1 MPSPKVLT
9 APPFIMLYYGAV
21 IFAVQDV
28 WQFADFF
35 WVDVVGAVV
44 AFGGFFIIGWSHS
57 MFRAAK
63 TTVNPFKVKETS
75 SMVTGGPFAFSRNP
89 MYLGMVIILL
99 GWTIFTGTAVGF
111 ALTALFGFFIDRAQ
125 IQREEKA
132 LADIFGDEFEAYRQ
146 RVRRWI

>member
-21 IFAVQDV
+21 IFVVQDV
-28 WQFADFF
+28 WKFADFL
-35 WVDVVGAVV
+35 WVDIVGAVV
-44 AFGGFFIIGWSHS
+44 AFGGFFIIGWANSI
-57 MFRAAK
+57 FRAAK

-99 GWTIFTGTAVGF
+99 GWTLFTGTAVGF

-132 LADIFGDEFEAYRQ
+132 LADLFGDEFKVYRQ

>member
-1 MPSPKVLT
+1 
-9 APPFIMLYYGAV
+9 
-21 IFAVQDV
+21 
-28 WQFADFF
+28 
-35 WVDVVGAVV
+35 
-44 AFGGFFIIGWSHS
+44 
-57 MFRAAK
+57 
-63 TTVNPFKVKETS
+63 
-75 SMVTGGPFAFSRNP
+75 

>member
-9 APPFIMLYYGAV
+9 APPFIMLYYGILNFIV
-21 IFAVQDV
+21 RDV
-28 WQFADFF
+28 WQLPNSI
-35 WVDVVGAVV
+35 WVDIAGGVVG
-44 AFGGFFIIGWSHS
+44 FSGFFIIGWSNS

-75 SMVTGGPFAFSRNP
+75 SMVTTGPFGFSRNP
-89 MYLGMVIILL
+89 MYLGMVILLL
-99 GWTIFTGTAVGF
+99 GWTLFVGTAVGF
-111 ALTALFGFFIDRAQ
+111 AITALFGFFIDRAQ

-132 LADIFGDEFEAYRQ
+132 LAEMFGDQFTDYRQ

>member
-21 IFAVQDV
+21 IFVVQDV

-35 WVDVVGAVV
+35 WVDVIGAVV
-44 AFGGFFIIGWSHS
+44 AFGGFFIIGWSNS
-57 MFRAAK
+57 MFRAAQ

-89 MYLGMVIILL
+89 MYLGMVIHSAWLDNIHRHGCWLCTYSIV
-99 GWTIFTGTAVGF
+99 WIFYRSG
-111 ALTALFGFFIDRAQ
+111 
-125 IQREEKA
+125 
-132 LADIFGDEFEAYRQ
+132 ADPA
-146 RVRRWI
+146 